1 MKGWGEQGQYFY
13 TFGSSNRLL
22 TILFPWNSIKFSLS
36 LYLAIPKHDIH
47 CESALLTVLTNE
59 SLNIYWH
66 RLESVF
72 ITILTHNR
80 EISLGEQ
87 VENVVCVTVCTRQ
100 IVARQPFLKEILCIT
115 LFDLPLAL
123 CFVVQFKVYFSLIRL
138 LSCYFKSSHGGEDE
152 IVNYPDY

>member
-1 MKGWGEQGQYFY
+1 MKGWGEQGQCFY

-115 LFDLPLAL
+115 LFDLPLA
-123 CFVVQFKVYFSLIRL
+123 
-138 LSCYFKSSHGGEDE
+138 
-152 IVNYPDY
+152 